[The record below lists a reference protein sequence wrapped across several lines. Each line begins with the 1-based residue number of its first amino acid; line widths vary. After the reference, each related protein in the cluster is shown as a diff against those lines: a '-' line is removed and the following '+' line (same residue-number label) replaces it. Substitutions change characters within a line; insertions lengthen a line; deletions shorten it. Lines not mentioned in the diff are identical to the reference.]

1 MGTSAMIG
9 KIMADGSVKATYCHY
24 DGYVSYMG
32 RLLSQSYNTP
42 KLAETVAETGYL
54 SSLTEDLESSK
65 ERSVHKNPP
74 VEYNKAETFLK
85 CGDCRDGANYLYLF
99 DGQDWLVSS
108 TQFRGRDRFW
118 TLVTD
123 VLKKSA

>member
-32 RLLSQSYNTP
+32 RCLSQSYNTP
-42 KLAETVAETGYL
+42 ELAETVAETGYL

-85 CGDCRDGANYLYLF
+85 CGDCREGANYLYLF